1 MNFNDKEIRND
12 VKTTFHLWDFSD
24 TIYFLIKPE
33 ARKIYFN
40 KIYSFYGN
48 KRKAA
53 KNLELSPKTIRTYED
68 GFSVKHKIKHPQY
81 IPARF
86 FKKTLH
92 IFDLEFLENLEKN
105 VEALSVRNGL
115 DVKNPKLPISES
127 PELYSIIVHMIA
139 DGSASKRCT
148 PYYGNSCQSLRDN
161 FKTNLNIFGE
171 AEISESKVG
180 GTIGVNFPKAITDI
194 LSHCFNIAFTHPN
207 KLPSQIFTASLEC
220 KKAFLQAL
228 FDDEGTI
235 STNLIVGI
243 HNISIMEEIKALI
256 NSIGIET
263 GNLMIHPYPYKK
275 DKITLR
281 IPTKE
286 YIKFKD
292 LIGFSHPQKA
302 ANLEIAIQRKNREQR
317 TRDMN
322 YIEERILRILELKP
336 SKTMELA
343 NELLFTINGI
353 NPHLKRM
360 LNDGLIT
367 KRGYKNEFIWDIV

>member
-1 MNFNDKEIRND
+1 
-12 VKTTFHLWDFSD
+12 
-24 TIYFLIKPE
+24 
-33 ARKIYFN
+33 
-40 KIYSFYGN
+40 
-48 KRKAA
+48 
-53 KNLELSPKTIRTYED
+53 
-68 GFSVKHKIKHPQY
+68 
-81 IPARF
+81 
-86 FKKTLH
+86 
-92 IFDLEFLENLEKN
+92 
-105 VEALSVRNGL
+105 
-115 DVKNPKLPISES
+115 
-127 PELYSIIVHMIA
+127 
-139 DGSASKRCT
+139 
-148 PYYGNSCQSLRDN
+148 
-161 FKTNLNIFGE
+161 
-171 AEISESKVG
+171 
-180 GTIGVNFPKAITDI
+180 
-194 LSHCFNIAFTHPN
+194 
-207 KLPSQIFTASLEC
+207 
-220 KKAFLQAL
+220 
-228 FDDEGTI
+228 
-235 STNLIVGI
+235 
-243 HNISIMEEIKALI
+243 MEEIKALI